1 MNLFSHLNSRKALYS
16 FGLVIAL
23 LVWLVLHAFVAPTL
37 SHLES
42 QSGDWVWQAKSARAN
57 ADLERRLVMVDIDER
72 SLQQFGPWP
81 WSRQTIAKLVQDIG
95 QQKPILQFYDLV
107 LPEQRAGDE
116 QLARSIKQYN
126 PIFSQILALE
136 TPLAY
141 SAGQLESEL
150 DWSSCP
156 HPFQEASGYLA
167 NNKSLSAQAGHITPR
182 LGIDGVL
189 RHQPAVICFKGKVYP
204 SLAIKA
210 VMTMSDQEELV
221 LEKGSWLESDWML
234 GGKNMVPNR
243 IPLDVNGDIRLPWRL
258 PNRSFISISAAD
270 VFEARY
276 PKDLL
281 KNAVVLV
288 GSSAF
293 GLNDG
298 IATPLNPLAAGMQ
311 AHAELV
317 LGLLDEQ
324 VPFTPRIALYYQ
336 IAFVIV
342 GLVLLMLL
350 VLSRLPGYWIPL
362 AGLGLSLI
370 AWLSFVV
377 LLWQSSRWIGWME
390 PALFLMLTSLIWSG
404 LEHARSRLDRDRL
417 YQHLSSYLPSSV
429 AAALA
434 LQSPSDAITAKNQ
447 SAVVLFADIRN
458 FSAYCEVRPPEESAA
473 ILHAFFSS
481 ATKIVEQHGGVIEAF
496 EGDALIAFWGNLE
509 HQDGADL
516 NSPLRAAVALQKA
529 SLEFLPDPAPDKL
542 EPLVLGIG
550 LELGSTMIG
559 SFGLAKRRAH
569 LILGPT
575 VSIASC
581 LVKMTAE
588 LSHPILIGG
597 EFAKHI
603 QHPALQS
610 LGIFLLDGLKTPH
623 AIFAYPHSDE
633 ASSAL

>member
-1 MNLFSHLNSRKALYS
+1 VSLFSRLSSRKAFYGV
-16 FGLVIAL
+16 GLGLAL
-23 LVWLVLHAFVAPTL
+23 LIGAGLHAAFAPTL
-37 SHLES
+37 LHLES
-42 QSGDWVWQAKSARAN
+42 QSGDWVWQAKSTRAN

-72 SLQQFGPWP
+72 SLQEFGPWP
-81 WSRQTIAKLVQDIG
+81 WSRQKIAKLVEDIG
-95 QQKPILQFYDLV
+95 QQKPLLQFYDLV
-107 LPEQRAGDE
+107 LPEEKAGDE
-116 QLARSIKQYN
+116 QLALSIKQYS

-136 TPLAY
+136 TPLAF
-141 SAGQLESEL
+141 SAGQLESAL
-150 DWSSCP
+150 DWKACP
-156 HPFQEASGYLA
+156 APFQEASGYLA
-167 NNKSLSAQAGHITPR
+167 NNKNLEVQSGHITPR
-182 LGIDGVL
+182 LGLDGVL
-189 RHQPAVICFKGKVYP
+189 RHQPAIICFKGKAYP

-210 VMTMSDQEELV
+210 VMAMSDQEELV
-221 LEKGSWLESDWML
+221 LEKGAWLESDWML
-234 GGKNMVPNR
+234 GSKKMVSNR
-243 IPLDVNGDIRLPWRL
+243 IPLNANGDVRFPWRL

-270 VFEARY
+270 VFEDRY
-276 PKDLL
+276 PKDLF

-298 IATPLNPLAAGMQ
+298 IATPLSPLAAGMQ

-317 LGLLDEQ
+317 LGLIDEQ
-324 VPFTPRIALYYQ
+324 VPFTPRIAIFYQ
-336 IAFVIV
+336 IAFVLV
-342 GLVLLMLL
+342 GLAVLMLL
-350 VLSRLPGYWIPL
+350 VLSRLPGYWIPV

-370 AWLSFVV
+370 SWLSFVV
-377 LLWQSSRWIGWME
+377 LLWQSSRWIGWIE
-390 PALFLMLTSLIWSG
+390 PALFLLLTSLIWSG

-496 EGDALIAFWGNLE
+496 EGDALIAFWGNLA
-509 HQDGADL
+509 HHDGADL

-529 SLEFLPDPAPDKL
+529 SLEFLPDPAPDSL

-575 VSIASC
+575 VSITSC

-603 QHPALQS
+603 HHPALQS

-623 AIFAYPHSDE
+623 SIFAYPHSDD
-633 ASSAL
+633 ASTAL

>member
-1 MNLFSHLNSRKALYS
+1 MNLFARLNSRKALYV

-23 LVWLVLHAFVAPTL
+23 IVWLVLHAVLGPTL

-42 QSGDWVWQAKSARAN
+42 QSGDWVWRAKSTRVST
-57 ADLERRLVMVDIDER
+57 DLERRLVMVDIDER
-72 SLQQFGPWP
+72 SLQEFGPWP

-95 QQKPILQFYDLV
+95 QQKPLLQFYDLV
-107 LPEQRAGDE
+107 LPEQRVGDE

-141 SAGQLESEL
+141 SAGQLESAL
-150 DWSSCP
+150 NWNACP
-156 HPFQEASGYLA
+156 YPFQEASGFLA
-167 NNKSLSAQAGHITPR
+167 NNKNLSVQAGHITPR
-182 LGIDGVL
+182 LGPDGVL
-189 RHQPAVICFKGKVYP
+189 RHQPAVICFKGKAYP

-210 VMTMSDQEELV
+210 VMTLSDQEQLV
-221 LEKGSWLESDWML
+221 LEKGSWLESEWML
-234 GGKNMVPNR
+234 GGKNLVPNR
-243 IPLDVNGDIRLPWRL
+243 IPLDANGDIRFPWRL

-270 VFEARY
+270 VFEGRY

-324 VPFTPRIALYYQ
+324 VPYTPRIATYYQ
-336 IAFVIV
+336 IGFVIV
-342 GLVLLMLL
+342 GLALLMLL
-350 VLSRLPGYWIPL
+350 VLSRLPSYWIPL

-370 AWLSFVV
+370 SWLSFVV
-377 LLWQSSRWIGWME
+377 LLWQSSRWMGWIE
-390 PALFLMLTSLIWSG
+390 PALFLTLTALIWSG

-429 AAALA
+429 AASLA
-434 LQSPSDAITAKNQ
+434 LQSPSDAIKAKNQ

-481 ATKIVEQHGGVIEAF
+481 ATKIIEQHGGVIEAF

-509 HQDGADL
+509 HQKNTDVER
-516 NSPLRAAVALQKA
+516 PLRAAAALQQA
-529 SLEFLPDPAPDKL
+529 SLEFLPDPAPEKL

-550 LELGSTMIG
+550 LELGSTMTG

-569 LILGPT
+569 VILGPT
-575 VSIASC
+575 VTIASC

-597 EFAKHI
+597 EFAKLI
-603 QHPALQS
+603 KHPALQS

-623 AIFAYPHSDE
+623 QIFAYPYADGSP
-633 ASSAL
+633 STS

>member
-1 MNLFSHLNSRKALYS
+1 MSLFSRLSSRKAFYG
-16 FGLVIAL
+16 FGLALAL
-23 LVWLVLHAFVAPTL
+23 LIGAGLHVAFAPTL
-37 SHLES
+37 LHLES
-42 QSGDWVWQAKSARAN
+42 QSGDWVWQAKSARAT

-72 SLQQFGPWP
+72 SLQEFGPWP
-81 WSRQTIAKLVQDIG
+81 WSRQTIAKLVEDIG
-95 QQKPILQFYDLV
+95 QQKPLLQFYDLV
-107 LPEQRAGDE
+107 LPEEKAGDA
-116 QLARSIKQYN
+116 QLARSIKQYS

-136 TPLAY
+136 TPLAF
-141 SAGQLESEL
+141 SAGQLESAL
-150 DWSSCP
+150 DWKACP
-156 HPFQEASGYLA
+156 SPFQEASGYLA
-167 NNKSLSAQAGHITPR
+167 NNKNLEVQSGHITPR
-182 LGIDGVL
+182 LGLDGVL
-189 RHQPAVICFKGKVYP
+189 RHQPAVICFKGKAYP

-210 VMTMSDQEELV
+210 VMAMSDQAELV
-221 LEKGSWLESDWML
+221 LEKGAWLESEWML
-234 GGKNMVPNR
+234 SGNKMVSNR
-243 IPLDVNGDIRLPWRL
+243 IPLNANGDVRIPWRL

-270 VFEARY
+270 VFEDRY
-276 PKDLL
+276 PKDLF

-317 LGLLDEQ
+317 LGLIDEQ
-324 VPFTPRIALYYQ
+324 VPFTPRIAIFYQ
-336 IAFVIV
+336 IAFVV
-342 GLVLLMLL
+342 LGLAVLMLL
-350 VLSRLPGYWIPL
+350 VLSRLPGYWIPV

-370 AWLSFVV
+370 SWFSFVV
-377 LLWQSSRWIGWME
+377 LLWQSSRWIGWIE
-390 PALFLMLTSLIWSG
+390 PALFLLLTSLIWSG

-509 HQDGADL
+509 HQDSADL

-529 SLEFLPDPAPDKL
+529 SLEFLPDPAPDSL

-575 VSIASC
+575 VSITSC

-603 QHPALQS
+603 HHPALQS

-623 AIFAYPHSDE
+623 SIFAYPLSDD
-633 ASSAL
+633 ASPAL

>member
-1 MNLFSHLNSRKALYS
+1 MNLFARLNSRKALYV
-16 FGLVIAL
+16 FGLAIAL
-23 LVWLVLHAFVAPTL
+23 IAWLVLHALLAPTL

-42 QSGDWVWQAKSARAN
+42 QSGDWVWRAKSTRAN
-57 ADLERRLVMVDIDER
+57 TDLERRLVMVDIDER
-72 SLQQFGPWP
+72 SLQEFGPWP

-95 QQKPILQFYDLV
+95 QQKPLLQFYDLV
-107 LPEQRAGDE
+107 LPEQRVGDE

-141 SAGQLESEL
+141 SAGQLESAL
-150 DWSSCP
+150 DWNACP
-156 HPFQEASGYLA
+156 YPFQEASGFLA
-167 NNKSLSAQAGHITPR
+167 NNKNLSVQAGHITPR
-182 LGIDGVL
+182 LGPDGVL
-189 RHQPAVICFKGKVYP
+189 RHQPAVICFKGKAYP
-204 SLAIKA
+204 SLAIKV
-210 VMTMSDQEELV
+210 VMSLSDQEQLV
-221 LEKGSWLESDWML
+221 LEKGSWLESEWML
-234 GGKNMVPNR
+234 GGKNLVPNR
-243 IPLDVNGDIRLPWRL
+243 IPLDANGDIRFPWRL

-270 VFEARY
+270 VFEGRY

-324 VPFTPRIALYYQ
+324 VPYTPRIATYYQ
-336 IAFVIV
+336 IGFVIV
-342 GLVLLMLL
+342 GLALLMLL
-350 VLSRLPGYWIPL
+350 VLSRLPSYWIPL

-370 AWLSFVV
+370 SWLSFVV
-377 LLWQSSRWIGWME
+377 LLWQSSCWMGWIE
-390 PALFLMLTSLIWSG
+390 PALFLTLTALIWSG

-429 AAALA
+429 AASLA
-434 LQSPSDAITAKNQ
+434 LQSPSDAIKAKNQ

-481 ATKIVEQHGGVIEAF
+481 ATKIIEQHGGVIEAF

-509 HQDGADL
+509 HQKNADVER
-516 NSPLRAAVALQKA
+516 PLRAAAALQRA
-529 SLEFLPDPAPDKL
+529 SLEFLPDPAPEKL

-550 LELGSTMIG
+550 LELGSTMTG

-569 LILGPT
+569 VILGPT
-575 VSIASC
+575 VTIASC

-603 QHPALQS
+603 KHPALQS

-623 AIFAYPHSDE
+623 QIFAYPYADGSP
-633 ASSAL
+633 STS

>member
-1 MNLFSHLNSRKALYS
+1 MRLNSRKALYV

-23 LVWLVLHAFVAPTL
+23 IVWLVLHAVLAPTL
-37 SHLES
+37 LHLES
-42 QSGDWVWQAKSARAN
+42 QSGDWVWRAKSTRVN

-72 SLQQFGPWP
+72 SLQELGPWP

-95 QQKPILQFYDLV
+95 QQKPSLQFYDLV
-107 LPEQRAGDE
+107 LPDQRVGDE
-116 QLARSIKQYN
+116 QLARSIKQYR

-136 TPLAY
+136 TPLAN
-141 SAGQLESEL
+141 SAGQLESAL
-150 DWSSCP
+150 DWNDCP
-156 HPFQEASGYLA
+156 YPFQEASGFLA
-167 NNKSLSAQAGHITPR
+167 NNKNLPVQAGHITPR
-182 LGIDGVL
+182 LGPDGVL
-189 RHQPAVICFKGKVYP
+189 RHQPAVICFKGKAYP

-210 VMTMSDQEELV
+210 VMSLSDQEQLV
-221 LEKGSWLESDWML
+221 LEKGSWLESEWML
-234 GGKNMVPNR
+234 SGKNLVSNR
-243 IPLDVNGDIRLPWRL
+243 IPLDANGDIRFPWRL

-270 VFEARY
+270 VFEGRY

-298 IATPLNPLAAGMQ
+298 IATPLNSLAAGMQ

-324 VPFTPRIALYYQ
+324 VPYTPRIATYYQ
-336 IAFVIV
+336 IGFVII

-350 VLSRLPGYWIPL
+350 VLSRLPSYWMPL
-362 AGLGLSLI
+362 AGLGLSLVS
-370 AWLSFVV
+370 WLSFVV
-377 LLWQSSRWIGWME
+377 LLWQSSRWMGWIE
-390 PALFLMLTSLIWSG
+390 PALFLMLTALIWSG

-429 AAALA
+429 AASLA
-434 LQSPSDAITAKNQ
+434 LQSPSDAIKAKNQ

-481 ATKIVEQHGGVIEAF
+481 ATKIIEQHGGVIEAF

-509 HQDGADL
+509 HQKTTDVER
-516 NSPLRAAVALQKA
+516 PLLAAAALQKA
-529 SLEFLPDPAPDKL
+529 SLEFLPDPAPANL

-550 LELGSTMIG
+550 LELGSTITG

-569 LILGPT
+569 VILGPT

-603 QHPALQS
+603 KHPVLQS

-623 AIFAYPHSDE
+623 QIFAYPHADGTPS
-633 ASSAL
+633 AS